1 VVKRIIWSP
10 EAVADCIQILDYWYK
25 RLGTKEYS
33 VQLDE
38 TFKETVQLISR
49 FPYWVGLLENREER
63 VFVKDYYQFFYLDES
78 EDIKILH
85 LWDSRRNP
93 EDLDI

>member
-1 VVKRIIWSP
+1 
-10 EAVADCIQILDYWYK
+10 L
-25 RLGTKEYS
+25 LG
-33 VQLDE
+33 
-38 TFKETVQLISR
+38 
-49 FPYWVGLLENREER
+49 NREER

>member
-1 VVKRIIWSP
+1 VAKRIIWAP
-10 EAVADCIQILDYWYK
+10 QAVADRIQILDYWYK

-33 VQLDE
+33 LKLDE
-38 TFKETVQLISR
+38 TFKETVQLLSR
-49 FPYWVGLLENREER
+49 FPLLGRSLENREER
-63 VFVKDYYQFFYLDES
+63 VFVKDYYQFFYLDKS

-93 EDLDI
+93 KNLNI